1 MMNDYNQ
8 LAESYKESDSKPDKR
23 YSILPTVLK
32 ALGDVRGKTVLDL
45 GCGSGFFSRAFI
57 HHGASRV
64 IGIDNSK
71 TQIEEAQKM
80 AGLHEEYRLA
90 DAFHDQ
96 LPKADVVNAP
106 FLLNY
111 LSKKDA
117 LVAFL
122 KNVKMSL
129 NEGGVALF
137 IIDLPSEKDLKKYGA
152 TKSVEGEM
160 RDGAPMKIC
169 LYNGD
174 GSSICELN
182 AHYIAPATFE
192 PCLKEAGFRSVQR
205 ISPTVSE
212 KGIEAFTKE
221 YWDEYLHDTQLG
233 YYLCS

>member
-8 LAESYKESDSKPDKR
+8 LAERYKESDTKPDKR

-32 ALGDVRGKTVLDL
+32 AVGDVRGKTVLDL

-57 HHGASRV
+57 HQGASRV
-64 IGIDNSK
+64 IGIDNSE

-80 AGLHEEYRLA
+80 AGLHEEYRLV

-96 LPKADVVNAP
+96 LPKADIINAP
-106 FLLNY
+106 FLVNY
-111 LSKKDA
+111 LSKKDE
-117 LVAFL
+117 LVTFL
-122 KNVKMSL
+122 KNVRAAL
-129 NEGGVALF
+129 NEDGAALF
-137 IIDLPSEKDLKKYGA
+137 IIDLPSDKDLKKYGA

-182 AHYIAPATFE
+182 AHYIAPPTLE
-192 PCLKEAGFRSVQR
+192 QCLKEAGFNSVQR
-205 ISPTVSE
+205 INPIVSE

-221 YWDEYLHDTQLG
+221 YWDEYLQDTQLA